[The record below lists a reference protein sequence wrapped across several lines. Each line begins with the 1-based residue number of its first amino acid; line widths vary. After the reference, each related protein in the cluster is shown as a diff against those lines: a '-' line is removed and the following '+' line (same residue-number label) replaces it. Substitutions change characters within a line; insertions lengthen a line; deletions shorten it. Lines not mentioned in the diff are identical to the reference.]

1 MGDRVPRSL
10 RIAFV
15 AALLAGVI
23 PTTARAAAP
32 EIATEPAGPAVAA
45 LPTAQTAQ
53 TASSP
58 AAIIRDPA
66 AHVPGPDGIARPS
79 TDPPTRLDLTGE
91 SPATATSRAADQ
103 TASARPAGPAT
114 PGSEAGTADPAAT
127 TWPVQGSVHFSDG
140 TVPADAVAV
149 VKLDATHTWTS
160 PVNGTTG
167 DYSVP
172 VVDGSYRVGVLLSDF
187 DEAYWYTSS
196 AAVPVSSLGDAVT
209 VAGAGVTGID
219 LTVPASRTVSGTV
232 AWGASPASSGSVTIY
247 DRYGNQAA
255 QVAISGG
262 TFSAV
267 VRPGKYLIAASSGS
281 ASYGAA
287 WYKTGGYAISSAD
300 ATLVTVGVSDVTGR
314 AISLPPLQTLT
325 GQVTGGG
332 TGVSNVY
339 VEAWTDGVFW
349 DDATTDA
356 TGHYTVKIPPG
367 DLEVWFFDRNIAY
380 APGWWAGGTALTA
393 NPQND
398 HHTTVTSSTGT
409 VTVGPAMTA
418 ARYISGVLSGQG
430 AVAGASVEAMTAG
443 SSASVGWTDSAGR
456 YSIPVL
462 VGSYAV
468 HEPGG
473 HVGANSLAA
482 GWYGSGGFSLDA
494 ASAVS
499 VAVSVDFSGADMS
512 IPTTSTLFGW
522 VVNEDGLGLNAIV
535 DAYHSGA
542 VYASAFSRWPSG
554 YYHLDLASTA
564 TFQIAFTEPTHVYGS
579 GWYGGSGLVR
589 SQSQAAAVVP
599 GGQLADVVLPYLTLP
614 GKPTVAAAAAFSGG
628 AVVTW
633 NAPASDGG
641 ADITK
646 YTVTSSP
653 GGRTCT
659 TTGARRCLV
668 TGLMNGTAYTFT
680 VTATTVVGTGAPSDP
695 SAAVTPTP
703 VPGPPG
709 SVTAI
714 ASNSSAIVSWAAP
727 SVTGGSSITG
737 YTVTASPGGKTCTTT
752 GALTCRVTQLANG
765 TSYTFT
771 VKATNSYGT
780 GPASEPSSAVKPV
793 TSSTFHTMTPHRFL
807 DTRVGNGLGGK
818 FYANQ
823 PRSWL
828 VAGRNG
834 VPTNA
839 TAVTGNVTVVN
850 STAGWAIYL
859 GPADNPSPSSSTIN
873 FGRGQIVANGVTV
886 ALSPTGKLS
895 ATFISSGSN
904 STDLVFDVTGY
915 FTPDLTGATYHPMS
929 PARLL
934 DTRLAGS
941 GGKLSA
947 NAPREIPIRGLK
959 GVGSEAV
966 AVTGNVT
973 SVNSTSA
980 WAIYVGPTALSK
992 PTTSSVNFTAGQ
1004 IVANNLTVSLSAA
1017 GSLWATFMSNGG
1029 TTDLVFDVTGY
1040 YTADDTGT
1048 SFIPLTPA
1056 RLLDTRV
1063 GNGHSGK
1070 LAAKSPI
1077 SFAVTGRDG
1086 VPLSAVGVTGNVTV
1100 TDETFAWAVYV
1111 GPDSSASPST
1121 STINFVKG
1129 DIKANGLTVALT
1141 GSGSLYATYLSNPP
1155 NTTSLVFDV
1164 TGYFIR

>member
-1 MGDRVPRSL
+1 MGDRVL
-10 RIAFV
+10 RRLRV
-15 AALLAGVI
+15 LVVVVLLAGAI
-23 PTTARAAAP
+23 PAVARAAAP
-32 EIATEPAGPAVAA
+32 DATVQPARSDVA
-45 LPTAQTAQ
+45 TAR
-53 TASSP
+53 ASAGA
-58 AAIIRDPA
+58 AAIARDPA
-66 AHVPGPDGIARPS
+66 AHVPGPDGAAQPS
-79 TDPPTRLDLTGE
+79 TGAPTRLDVRGV
-91 SPATATSRAADQ
+91 SPATAASHAASEPGTPSRS
-103 TASARPAGPAT
+103 TRSAID
-114 PGSEAGTADPAAT
+114 AGTADPAAT
-127 TWPVQGSVHFSDG
+127 TWPVQGTVHFSDG

-172 VVDGSYRVGVLLSDF
+172 VEDGSYRVGVVLSGF
-187 DEAYWYTSS
+187 NEAYWYTGSG
-196 AAVPVSSLGDAVT
+196 AAPVSSLGDAVT
-209 VAGAGVTGID
+209 VAGTGVTGID

-232 AWGASPASSGSVTIY
+232 SWGASPASSGSVTIY
-247 DRYGNQAA
+247 DRWGNQAA

-262 TFSAV
+262 AFSAV

-287 WYKTGGYAISSAD
+287 WYRTSGYAISSAD
-300 ATLVTVGVSDVTGR
+300 ATVVTVGASDVSGLGF
-314 AISLPPLQTLT
+314 SLPPLQTLT
-325 GQVTGGG
+325 GQATGGG

-349 DDATTDA
+349 DDATTDG
-356 TGHYTVKIPPG
+356 TGHYTIKIPSG
-367 DLEVWFFDRNIAY
+367 DLEVWFFDRNISY
-380 APGWWAGGTALTA
+380 APGWWAGGSSLTA

-398 HHTTVTSSTGT
+398 HHTAVTSSTGT
-409 VTVGPAMTA
+409 VTASPALTA

-430 AVAGASVEAMTAG
+430 TVAGASVEAVIGG
-443 SSASVGWTDSAGR
+443 SSASVGWTDSSGA

-462 VGSYAV
+462 AGTYTVY
-468 HEPGG
+468 EPGG
-473 HVGANSLAA
+473 HVGANWLAA
-482 GWYGSGGFSLDA
+482 GWYGSGGFKLDA
-494 ASAVS
+494 ASAAF
-499 VAVSVDFSGADMS
+499 VAVSVDFGGADMS
-512 IPTTSTLFGW
+512 IPAAYALYGW
-522 VVNEDGLGLNAIV
+522 VTNEDGLGLNAV
-535 DAYHSGA
+535 VQAYHSGA
-542 VYASAFSRWPSG
+542 VYASTFSWWPSG

-579 GWYGGSGLVR
+579 GWYGGSGYVR
-589 SQSQAAAVVP
+589 SQAQAVSVAP

-614 GKPTVAAAAAFSGG
+614 GKPTGAAAAGFSGG

-646 YTVTSSP
+646 YTVTASP
-653 GGRTCT
+653 GGKTCT

-668 TGLMNGTAYTFT
+668 TSLTNGTAYTFT
-680 VTATTVVGTGAPSDP
+680 VTATTVVGTGPPSDP
-695 SAAVTPTP
+695 TGAVTPTP

-709 SVTAI
+709 SVAAI
-714 ASNSSAIVSWAAP
+714 PSNASAIVSWATP

-737 YTVTASPGGKTCTTT
+737 YTATSSPGGKTCITT
-752 GALTCRVTQLANG
+752 GALSCRVKALANG

-771 VKATNSYGT
+771 VRATNSNGT
-780 GPASEPSSAVKPV
+780 GPASEPSAAVKPV
-793 TSSTFHTMTPHRFL
+793 ASSTFHTMTPARFL
-807 DTRVGNGLGGK
+807 DTRYGNGLSGQY
-818 FYANQ
+818 YANT
-823 PRSWL
+823 PRSFK

-834 VPTNA
+834 VPANA
-839 TAVTGNVTVVN
+839 TAITGNVTVVN
-850 STAGWAIYL
+850 STAGWAVYL
-859 GPADNPSPSSSTIN
+859 GPTDNPSPSSSTIN
-873 FGRGQIVANGVTV
+873 FLKGQIVANGVTV
-886 ALSPTGKLS
+886 ALSGSGMLS
-895 ATFISSGSN
+895 ATYISSSGN
-904 STDLVFDVTGY
+904 RTDLVFDVTGY
-915 FTPDLTGATYHPMS
+915 FTPDMTGATYHPTT

-941 GGKLSA
+941 GGKLTA
-947 NAPREIPIRGLK
+947 NTPRQIPIRGLK
-959 GVGSEAV
+959 GVGSDAV

-980 WAIYVGPTALSK
+980 WAIYVGPAALSK
-992 PTTSSVNFTAGQ
+992 PATSSVNFTAGQ
-1004 IVANNLTVSLSAA
+1004 IVANNVTVSLSAA

-1056 RLLDTRV
+1056 RLLDTRA

-1070 LAAKSPI
+1070 LSAKSPI
-1077 SFAVTGRDG
+1077 SFAVTGRGG
-1086 VPLSAVGVTGNVTV
+1086 VPSYAVGVTGNVTV
-1100 TDETFAWAVYV
+1100 TDESFAWAVYV
-1111 GPDSSASPST
+1111 GPDNTASPAT

-1129 DIKANGLTVALT
+1129 DIKANGLTVALS

>member
-1 MGDRVPRSL
+1 MGDRVPKRL
-10 RIAFV
+10 RVVFA
-15 AALLAGVI
+15 AALLAGAMPAAAHAAVPDATPYAAGPI
-23 PTTARAAAP
+23 AADARTTARP
-32 EIATEPAGPAVAA
+32 AA
-45 LPTAQTAQ
+45 LP
-53 TASSP
+53 ASG
-58 AAIIRDPA
+58 AAVIVRDPVA
-66 AHVPGPDGIARPS
+66 YMPGPDGTARPS
-79 TDPPTRLDLTGE
+79 AEGSTRLDLVGIG
-91 SPATATSRAADQ
+91 PGTASSRAAGE
-103 TASARPAGPAT
+103 AAPVRPAAPAID
-114 PGSEAGTADPAAT
+114 SGTADPAAT
-127 TWPVQGSVHFSDG
+127 MWPVQGTVHFSDG
-140 TVPADAVAV
+140 TVPANAVAV
-149 VKLDATHTWTS
+149 VKLDAAHQWTS

-172 VVDGSYRVGVLLSDF
+172 VEDGSYRVGVVLSDLN
-187 DEAYWYTSS
+187 EAYWYTGSGV
-196 AAVPVSSLGDAVT
+196 APVSSLGDAVT
-209 VAGAGVTGID
+209 VAGTGVTGID

-232 AWGASPASSGSVTIY
+232 SWGASPASSGSVTIY

-255 QVAISGG
+255 QVAISAGA
-262 TFSAV
+262 FSAV

-287 WYKTGGYAISSAD
+287 WYKSGGYAISSAD
-300 ATLVTVGVSDVTGR
+300 ATLVTVGASNVGGL
-314 AISLPPLQTLT
+314 AIGLPPLQTLT

-332 TGVSNVY
+332 TGVANVY

-356 TGHYTVKIPPG
+356 TGHYTIKIPPG

-380 APGWWAGGTALTA
+380 APGWWAGGSGLTA

-409 VTVGPAMTA
+409 VTVGPALTA
-418 ARYISGVLSGQG
+418 ARYISGTLSGQG
-430 AVAGASVEAMTAG
+430 TVAGASVEAVIGG

-456 YSIPVL
+456 YSIPVPA
-462 VGSYAV
+462 GSYTV

-482 GWYGSGGFSLDA
+482 GWYGSGGFTLDA
-494 ASAVS
+494 ASAAS
-499 VAVSVDFSGADMS
+499 VAVSVDFGGADMS
-512 IPTTSTLFGW
+512 IPAAHTLYGW
-522 VVNEDGLGLNAIV
+522 VTNEDGLGLNAIV
-535 DAYHSGA
+535 AAYHSGA
-542 VYASAFSRWPSG
+542 VYTSTFSWWPSG
-554 YYHLDLASTA
+554 YYRMDLPSTA
-564 TFQIAFTEPTHVYGS
+564 TFQIGFTEPTRVYGS
-579 GWYGGSGLVR
+579 GWYGGSGYAR
-589 SQSQAAAVVP
+589 SQSQAVAVTA
-599 GGQLADVVLPYLTLP
+599 GGGLAGVVLPYLTLP
-614 GKPTVAAAAAFSGG
+614 GKPTGAVAAGYSGG

-633 NAPASDGG
+633 NAPANDGG
-641 ADITK
+641 ADIAK

-653 GGRTCT
+653 GGKTCT

-668 TGLMNGTAYTFT
+668 TGLTNGTAYTFT
-680 VTATTVVGTGAPSDP
+680 VTATTVVGTGPPSDP
-695 SAAVTPTP
+695 TAAMTPTP

-727 SVTGGSSITG
+727 SVAGGSSIIG
-737 YTVTASPGGKTCTTT
+737 YTATASPGGRTCTTT
-752 GALTCRVTQLANG
+752 GARTCRVTQLNNG

-771 VKATNSYGT
+771 VRATNSYGT
-780 GPASEPSSAVKPV
+780 GPASEPSSAVKPI

-807 DTRVGNGLGGK
+807 DTRVGNGLGGM

-834 VPTNA
+834 VPGNA

-850 STAGWAIYL
+850 STAGWAVYL
-859 GPADNPSPSSSTIN
+859 GPTNNPSPSSSTIN
-873 FGRGQIVANGVTV
+873 FVKGQIVANGVTV
-886 ALSPTGKLS
+886 ALSSSGYLS
-895 ATFISSGSN
+895 ATYISSNGN
-904 STDLVFDVTGY
+904 RTDLVFDVTGY
-915 FTPDLTGATYHPMS
+915 FTPDMTGATYHPMT

-947 NAPREIPIRGLK
+947 NTPREIPIRGLK
-959 GVGSEAV
+959 GVGSDAV

-980 WAIYVGPTALSK
+980 WAIYVGPAALSK

-1004 IVANNLTVSLSAA
+1004 IVANNLTVSLSTG

-1070 LAAKSPI
+1070 LPAKSPI
-1077 SFAVTGRDG
+1077 SFAVTGRGG
-1086 VPLSAVGVTGNVTV
+1086 VPSYAVGVTGNVTV

-1111 GPDSSASPST
+1111 GPDSTASPST

-1141 GSGSLYATYLSNPP
+1141 GAGSLYATYLSNPP